1 MPGNNPLI
9 SRPRYFIL
17 HLTAGQGDLF
27 SLTGNRMCHHA
38 ELSLTTPEDIQ
49 PIADKFNSAP
59 WLVLVDQ
66 PEEDFWGQLM
76 PPLRGKARAVWLE
89 KLAAKSTFES
99 NFRWVQ
105 VHGRSRS
112 NPGKLRVLGYSL
124 GQPEALTEWL
134 EALSAANIRV
144 RGLYSPALL
153 AESAMQRL
161 EIKSDGVAVLV
172 TPHRTGW
179 RQCVMVAGK
188 LRFSRLAV
196 ITGAQEADWA
206 ATLQAETEKLHD
218 YLLGNG
224 LLKNTSTFM
233 EVFYVQPDSQFT
245 ATNALP
251 KQQAEGHSYV
261 CLSAAEVK
269 KRLRLQSPAG
279 TFTSAESFYV
289 WLLALRQPKAQ
300 LAPLRFRQI
309 DVSKRIAGALY
320 LAGAAIFLVALLFA
334 AFSFYQIFSIEQ
346 ESTSASTQL
355 NRLNTAYERE
365 KESFPKSAIGAEEL
379 RELET
384 LWRSTVQ
391 AGSSTPLTLMSLVG
405 GVLRSHESLRI
416 DELTWKTERLA
427 APRNMPGMQA
437 DAVEDSL
444 QIKGVVLDLAS
455 DNLRGGRD
463 ATLELVADL
472 KKRDGIQVDIVHM
485 PFDLL
490 PNALVTDSGD
500 NSKNEAN
507 FEVRVWS
514 RRQ

>member
-1 MPGNNPLI
+1 
-9 SRPRYFIL
+9 
-17 HLTAGQGDLF
+17 
-27 SLTGNRMCHHA
+27 
-38 ELSLTTPEDIQ
+38 
-49 PIADKFNSAP
+49 
-59 WLVLVDQ
+59 
-66 PEEDFWGQLM
+66 
-76 PPLRGKARAVWLE
+76 
-89 KLAAKSTFES
+89 
-99 NFRWVQ
+99 
-105 VHGRSRS
+105 
-112 NPGKLRVLGYSL
+112 
-124 GQPEALTEWL
+124 
-134 EALSAANIRV
+134 
-144 RGLYSPALL
+144 
-153 AESAMQRL
+153 
-161 EIKSDGVAVLV
+161 
-172 TPHRTGW
+172 
-179 RQCVMVAGK
+179 
-188 LRFSRLAV
+188 
-196 ITGAQEADWA
+196 
-206 ATLQAETEKLHD
+206 
-218 YLLGNG
+218 
-224 LLKNTSTFM
+224 
-233 EVFYVQPDSQFT
+233 
-245 ATNALP
+245 
-251 KQQAEGHSYV
+251 
-261 CLSAAEVK
+261 
-269 KRLRLQSPAG
+269 
-279 TFTSAESFYV
+279 
-289 WLLALRQPKAQ
+289 
-300 LAPLRFRQI
+300 
-309 DVSKRIAGALY
+309 
-320 LAGAAIFLVALLFA
+320 
-334 AFSFYQIFSIEQ
+334 
-346 ESTSASTQL
+346 L